1 MGGGGRLQASIANLQ
16 RDKTSLSR
24 GHARAILDEEQFTNR
39 KLPKIGKPFRDRRS
53 FPPLNSDF
61 DSIFSPSTPLPS
73 VQSVKFAKSINPQLI
88 IEAPSIVKT
97 NSSNERAHPPCG
109 GGKSAKGDCARIRGV
124 RLEER
129 SVID

>member
-1 MGGGGRLQASIANLQ
+1 MEGEGDSIANLQ
-16 RDKTSLSR
+16 RDKTSLPR

-73 VQSVKFAKSINPQLI
+73 VQSVKFAKSINPPI
-88 IEAPSIVKT
+88 NYRSAIHRENEFVERTRAPTVRGR
-97 NSSNERAHPPCG
+97 E
-109 GGKSAKGDCARIRGV
+109 KGDCARIRGV